1 MDLEEIFITV
11 ESKINKL
18 LYNSD
23 INYME
28 FYTYLYNTSIKIQQ
42 IKSPS
47 IRVDTIKFYY
57 AVYDKIK
64 ESINSYIVNI
74 YEKIIDNKSILQTYS
89 IELNIFNDNLENP
102 SDKKFWMITRKE
114 SISI

>member
-42 IKSPS
+42 IKSP
-47 IRVDTIKFYY
+47 
-57 AVYDKIK
+57 
-64 ESINSYIVNI
+64 
-74 YEKIIDNKSILQTYS
+74 
-89 IELNIFNDNLENP
+89 
-102 SDKKFWMITRKE
+102 
-114 SISI
+114 